1 MEGGTFSDSES
12 DGRPES
18 RASYVDSDT
27 GGSEVSPRR
36 SQLVVGAGA
45 GFGLAVSTGLLS
57 GTNAARRRRRHPL
70 SAHANVILSD
80 GTEDDDSDVEEAA
93 AQAAADVLG
102 DGVAVGCDGGRASAG
117 SGAGGAEASVEGEG
131 GWSGARLM
139 DVPPR

>member
-36 SQLVVGAGA
+36 SQLVVGAGT

-57 GTNAARRRRRHPL
+57 GTNASRRRRRRSVGREGTVGRRQATLVIMMMMTAAMVTRGALGVSRRRGRSNTHP
-70 SAHANVILSD
+70 
-80 GTEDDDSDVEEAA
+80 
-93 AQAAADVLG
+93 
-102 DGVAVGCDGGRASAG
+102 
-117 SGAGGAEASVEGEG
+117 
-131 GWSGARLM
+131 
-139 DVPPR
+139 